1 LIKNYLMKLILSIAL
16 TILSFFYT
24 SAQLNQ
30 TVKDS
35 FTFTSIPTYDINGN
49 YYSFQKKY
57 DHLPTH
63 QDTIDFNKEM
73 DDTFRP
79 IMDSVEREA
88 AEQQKRIEEMNRE
101 YYATH
106 KQKQYAPLYPRE
118 GKHLF
123 SLHWI
128 SWKNFGSVNIKKIS
142 TKKYSIKGSQKDD
155 KGNYVTIDG
164 ILIPVV
170 KGKLSFTGEI
180 VTRTTGNNN
189 GIACVKKGT
198 YTFLCSP
205 DRKYWRLQEMEN
217 CEGGSLVDYVDIFF

>member
-1 LIKNYLMKLILSIAL
+1 MSKILLFS
-16 TILSFFYT
+16 TFILCQCFT
-24 SAQLNQ
+24 QAQNAEPI
-30 TVKDS
+30 KDS
-35 FTFTSIPTYDINGN
+35 FILISMPTYDINGN
-49 YYSFQKKY
+49 YYSYQKKY
-57 DHLPTH
+57 DHLPTK
-63 QDTIDFNKEM
+63 QDTIDFEKEM
-73 DDTFRP
+73 DDAFLP

-88 AEQQKRIEEMNRE
+88 AMQQKRIEEMNRE
-101 YYATH
+101 HYANR

-128 SWKNFGSVNIKKIS
+128 SWQKFGSVNIKKIN

-155 KGNYVTIDG
+155 RGNYVTIDG
-164 ILIPVV
+164 ILIPVI

-180 VTRTTGNNN
+180 VTRTSGNNN
-189 GIACVKKGT
+189 GIACTKKGT

>member
-1 LIKNYLMKLILSIAL
+1 MRSILIFSILISSI
-16 TILSFFYT
+16 YV
-24 SAQLNQ
+24 AQSQNLEP
-30 TVKDS
+30 VKDS
-35 FTFTSIPTYDINGN
+35 FTLTSIPTFDINGN
-49 YYSFQKKY
+49 YYSYKKKY
-57 DHLPTH
+57 DHFPTH
-63 QDTIDFNKEM
+63 QDSIDFNNEKN
-73 DDTFRP
+73 DAFRP

-88 AEQQKRIEEMNRE
+88 AEQQKQIEEMNRE

-170 KGKLSFTGEI
+170 KGNLSFTGEI
-180 VTRTTGNNN
+180 VTKTSGNNN
-189 GIACVKKGT
+189 GVACVKKGT

-205 DRKYWRLQEMEN
+205 NRKYWRLQEMEN

>member
-1 LIKNYLMKLILSIAL
+1 MRSILIFSILISSIC
-16 TILSFFYT
+16 I
-24 SAQLNQ
+24 AQSQNLEA
-30 TVKDS
+30 VKDS
-35 FTFTSIPTYDINGN
+35 FTLTSIPTFDINGN
-49 YYSFQKKY
+49 YYSYEKKY
-57 DHLPTH
+57 DHLPAH
-63 QDTIDFNKEM
+63 QDSIDFNNEKT
-73 DDTFRP
+73 DAFRP
-79 IMDSVEREA
+79 IMDSVEREV

-106 KQKQYAPLYPRE
+106 KQKQYAPMYPRE

-128 SWKNFGSVNIKKIS
+128 SWQKFGSVNIKKIS

-164 ILIPVV
+164 ILIPFV

-180 VTRTTGNNN
+180 VTRTSGNNN

-198 YTFLCSP
+198 YTFLCSS

>member
-1 LIKNYLMKLILSIAL
+1 MRSILIFSILISCVYVAHSQNLEPA
-16 TILSFFYT
+16 
-24 SAQLNQ
+24 
-30 TVKDS
+30 KDS
-35 FTFTSIPTYDINGN
+35 FTLTSIPTFDINGN
-49 YYSFQKKY
+49 YYSYEKKY
-57 DHLPTH
+57 DHLPTK
-63 QDTIDFNKEM
+63 QDSIDFNNEKN
-73 DDTFRP
+73 DAFRP

-88 AEQQKRIEEMNRE
+88 AEQQKQIEEMNRE

-128 SWKNFGSVNIKKIS
+128 SWQKFGNVNIKKIS

-170 KGKLSFTGEI
+170 KGKLSFIGEI
-180 VTRTTGNNN
+180 VTRTSGNNN

>member
-1 LIKNYLMKLILSIAL
+1 MRSILIFSILISCVCV
-16 TILSFFYT
+16 
-24 SAQLNQ
+24 AQSQNLEP
-30 TVKDS
+30 VKDS
-35 FTFTSIPTYDINGN
+35 FTLTSIPTFDINGN
-49 YYSFQKKY
+49 YYSYEKKY
-57 DHLPTH
+57 DHLPTK
-63 QDTIDFNKEM
+63 QDSIDFNNEKN
-73 DDTFRP
+73 DAFRP
-79 IMDSVEREA
+79 IMDSVEREVA
-88 AEQQKRIEEMNRE
+88 MQQKRIEVMNRE

-128 SWKNFGSVNIKKIS
+128 SWQKFGSVNIKKIS
-142 TKKYSIKGSQKDD
+142 AKKYSIKGSQKDD

-170 KGKLSFTGEI
+170 KGKLSFSGEI
-180 VTRTTGNNN
+180 VTKTSGNNN

>member
-1 LIKNYLMKLILSIAL
+1 MRSIFIISILISCDYV
-16 TILSFFYT
+16 
-24 SAQLNQ
+24 AQSQNLEP
-30 TVKDS
+30 VKDS
-35 FTFTSIPTYDINGN
+35 FTLTSIPTFDINGN
-49 YYSFQKKY
+49 YYSYKKKY
-57 DHLPTH
+57 DHLPTK
-63 QDTIDFNKEM
+63 QDSIDFNIEKN
-73 DDTFRP
+73 DAFRP
-79 IMDSVEREA
+79 IMDSVERDA
-88 AEQQKRIEEMNRE
+88 AEQQKQIEEMNRE

-128 SWKNFGSVNIKKIS
+128 SWQKFGNVNIKKIN

-180 VTRTTGNNN
+180 VTRTSGNNN

>member
-1 LIKNYLMKLILSIAL
+1 MRSILIFSILISRI
-16 TILSFFYT
+16 YV
-24 SAQLNQ
+24 AQSQNLEA
-30 TVKDS
+30 VKDS
-35 FTFTSIPTYDINGN
+35 FTLTSIPTFDINGN
-49 YYSFQKKY
+49 YYSYEKKY

-63 QDTIDFNKEM
+63 QDSIDFNNEKN
-73 DDTFRP
+73 DAFRP
-79 IMDSVEREA
+79 IMDSVEREV
-88 AEQQKRIEEMNRE
+88 AEQQKRIEAMNRE

-128 SWKNFGSVNIKKIS
+128 SWQKFGSVNIKKIS

-164 ILIPVV
+164 ILIPVL

-180 VTRTTGNNN
+180 VTRTSGNNN